1 MLGYNAEVCSCIV
14 VESDG
19 RRRTFARVGYILEGA
34 IR

>member
-19 RRRTFARVGYILEGA
+19 RLRTFARAGYILEEA